1 MTRGAQI
8 YKLFQKYGETYNK
21 CGYYN
26 TVNILN
32 EIINHACSN
41 KFLEKT
47 LSKEYVDFYKKY
59 EVDSL
64 KQIYV
69 PQIAE
74 FLDNYQNNRDKY
86 KTLEDFIPE
95 LEEFILMVE

>member
-1 MTRGAQI
+1 MKICTFYELYI
-8 YKLFQKYGETYNK
+8 ITKPLYNK
-21 CGYYN
+21 TKCWEDKYTEEDVEYLN
-26 TVNILN
+26 KITVENQ
-32 EIINHACSN
+32 
-41 KFLEKT
+41 KM
-47 LSKEYVDFYKKY
+47 
-59 EVDSL
+59 
-64 KQIYV
+64 IYV

>member
-1 MTRGAQI
+1 M
-8 YKLFQKYGETYNK
+8 TYNK

-32 EIINHACSN
+32 EIINQACSN